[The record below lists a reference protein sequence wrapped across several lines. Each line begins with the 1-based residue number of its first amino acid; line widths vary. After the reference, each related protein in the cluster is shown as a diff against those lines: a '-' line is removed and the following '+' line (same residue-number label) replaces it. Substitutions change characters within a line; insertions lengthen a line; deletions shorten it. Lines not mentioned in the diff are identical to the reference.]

1 MSNIV
6 RDTNF
11 PNLKLFNK
19 GKVRDIYDLGD
30 YLLIV
35 TTDRISAFDVI
46 LPEGIPFKG
55 TVLNQMS
62 IYWFKIMESIIPNHL
77 VSHDVDEFPESCK
90 PYAAE
95 LKDRSMLVKKAKPLP
110 VECVVRGYI
119 AGSMWKEYQ
128 LRIENDELDN
138 NKTTIE
144 ACGVEL
150 PTGLEESSRLE
161 SLVFSP
167 ATKAELGDHDINISF
182 KKSEEI
188 LGAALAAQVRDVSTQ
203 IYKKAVELAEK
214 KGIIIADTKFEFGV
228 WNGELILIDEI
239 LSPDS
244 SRFWPLKG
252 YKPGTSQ
259 PSFDKQFVRDYL
271 ISRKWDQCS
280 TPPALPEEIITQ
292 TSEKYLQAYEIL
304 TGKKRNESGM

>member
-1 MSNIV
+1 MSTIIK
-6 RDTNF
+6 DTNF
-11 PNLKLFNK
+11 QTLKLFNK

-30 YLLIV
+30 HLLIV
-35 TTDRISAFDVI
+35 ATDRISAFDVI

-62 IYWFKIMESIIPNHL
+62 IYWFKIMEGIIPNHL

-90 PYAAE
+90 PYSDA
-95 LKDRSMLVKKAKPLP
+95 LKGRSMLVKKAEPLP

-119 AGSMWKEYQ
+119 SGSMWKEYQ
-128 LRIENDELDN
+128 LRIADSEMDN
-138 NKTTIE
+138 NKTTVE

-167 ATKAELGDHDINISF
+167 ATKAEQGEHDINISF
-182 KKSEEI
+182 EQSEEV
-188 LGAALAAQVRDVSTQ
+188 LGAEMAAQVRDVSIQ
-203 IYKKAVELAEK
+203 IYKTAVEIAEK

-252 YKPGTSQ
+252 YKQGCAQ
-259 PSFDKQFVRDYL
+259 PSYDKQFVRDYL
-271 ISRKWDQCS
+271 LAQEWDKCS
-280 TPPALPEEIITQ
+280 SSPELPEEIITQ
-292 TSEKYLQAYEIL
+292 TSEKYLQAFEIL
-304 TGKKRNESGM
+304 TGMKRGVLGV